1 MKKTILFGSLLSLG
15 TLVHSQTVITL
26 ENPSAPEGFSQTS
39 ALTTEYSAQGVI
51 FSGPS
56 AGKGGAILQDISF
69 PTKSYY
75 GAGNT
80 FLAFNSYSSGSY
92 SIGPET
98 LTFDAPHGNVSI
110 EVSGQDASKQVT
122 MNAYDS
128 LDSLLDSTTITADAS
143 WSLLSVSGPDISKVV
158 ISFSG
163 QVTTFN
169 DLSFDAAVP
178 TPEPGTLALA
188 GLGLA
193 GMAALRRKK

>member
-1 MKKTILFGSLLSLG
+1 MKKTILFAALLTMG
-15 TLVHSQTVITL
+15 TLAHSQTVITL

-51 FSGPS
+51 FSGPA

-69 PTKSYY
+69 PVKSYY

-80 FLAFNSYSSGSY
+80 FLAFNTGGGGYPV
-92 SIGPET
+92 GPET
-98 LTFDAPHGNVSI
+98 LTFDAAHGNVSI
-110 EVSGQDASKQVT
+110 EVSGQVGSEQVT
-122 MNAYDS
+122 MKAYDS
-128 LDSLLDSTTITADAS
+128 LDSLLDSTTITANAS

>member
-1 MKKTILFGSLLSLG
+1 MKKTILLGSLLSLG

-56 AGKGGAILQDISF
+56 AGQGGAILQDVSF
-69 PTKSYY
+69 PTTSFY
-75 GAGNT
+75 GAGNS
-80 FLAFNSYSSGSY
+80 FLAFNSAASY
-92 SIGPET
+92 PIGPET
-98 LTFDAPHGNVSI
+98 LTFDAAHGNVSI
-110 EVSGQDASKQVT
+110 EVSGQIGSQQVT

-128 LDSLLDSTTITADAS
+128 LDSLLDSTTITAGAS

-163 QVTTFN
+163 NIATFN

-193 GMAALRRKK
+193 GIAALRRKK

>member
-1 MKKTILFGSLLSLG
+1 MKKTILLGSLLSLG

-56 AGKGGAILQDISF
+56 AGQGGAILQDVSF
-69 PTKSYY
+69 PTTSFY
-75 GAGNT
+75 GAGNS
-80 FLAFNSYSSGSY
+80 FLAFNSGAGYP
-92 SIGPET
+92 IGPET

-110 EVSGQDASKQVT
+110 EVSGQVASEQVT

-128 LDSLLDSTTITADAS
+128 LDSLLASTTVTADTS
-143 WSLLSVSGPDISKVV
+143 WTLLAVSGADISKVV
-158 ISFSG
+158 ISQTG
-163 QVTTFN
+163 PVTTFN
-169 DLSFDAAVP
+169 ELSFDAAVP

-193 GMAALRRKK
+193 GIAALRRKK